1 MNLVQELE
9 EAKERIKSEELNA
22 DFYNHYTDDRI
33 KQLEN
38 CIE

>member
-1 MNLVQELE
+1 MDSSKELE
-9 EAKERIKSEELNA
+9 QALERIKSEELNS